1 MNEPDKLQY
10 RTVVRDLFNAFRRS
24 RIALTAYELD
34 IFSIIGSG
42 TLTARDIA
50 AQARTD
56 PRTTAV
62 LLDALCALELLVKS
76 ENKYS
81 NTEGGSLYLDKH
93 SKHYIAG
100 FHHTNHLWDTWSALT
115 QVVRDG
121 YPAAREPIDGRSALW
136 LEAFIEAMHDR
147 ARHNAPALIANI
159 DLSGVKRVLDVGGG
173 PGTYAMAF
181 VNASQQIT
189 ADVFDLPHV
198 IPLTKRYIEKAGLS
212 DRMGTVAG
220 DYLVNDLGNGYDLVF
235 LSAVIHSNSFNEN
248 ALLVRK
254 CAAALNTGGTIVI
267 QDYIM
272 DNDRTS
278 PVAGALFAI
287 NMLVGT
293 AKGTTYTQT
302 EVRQWFTDAGIR
314 FSKRIDTPFETTQ
327 VIGKKP

>member
-1 MNEPDKLQY
+1 
-10 RTVVRDLFNAFRRS
+10 VR
-24 RIALTAYELD
+24 
-34 IFSIIGSG
+34 
-42 TLTARDIA
+42 
-50 AQARTD
+50 
-56 PRTTAV
+56 
-62 LLDALCALELLVKS
+62 
-76 ENKYS
+76 
-81 NTEGGSLYLDKH
+81 
-93 SKHYIAG
+93 
-100 FHHTNHLWDTWSALT
+100 
-115 QVVRDG
+115 
-121 YPAAREPIDGRSALW
+121 
-136 LEAFIEAMHDR
+136 R

-314 FSKRIDTPFETTQ
+314 FSKRTDTPFETIQ
-327 VIGKKP
+327 VIGKKQ